1 MYCSYFSGRL
11 MKIWGSRAQVAH
23 SLSQVAVM
31 TLLSRSSV
39 TFAAPVDGWLLH
51 SLHTQQHTD

>member
-1 MYCSYFSGRL
+1 

-39 TFAAPVDGWLLH
+39 TFAAPVDGWLLR